1 MSYQYVKGLFIIG
14 TSLGSFYNL
23 YISNLRRIL
32 TNKIKKNGAPGGSRT
47 LTLLAQGF
55 EACVSTNSTT
65 RATCN
70 QYTNCREVATRP
82 IHIRL
87 WVPAGA
93 PYLTVGSPEDVRS
106 QVLTGASC
114 GLYRYPE
121 GSRTPVTRSK
131 FLRIT
136 VMLRGN

>member
-1 MSYQYVKGLFIIG
+1 MIYK
-14 TSLGSFYNL
+14 
-23 YISNLRRIL
+23 
-32 TNKIKKNGAPGGSRT
+32 KIFKKNRAPGGLRT

-55 EACVSTNSTT
+55 EACVSTSSTT

-82 IHIRL
+82 IRIRL

-93 PYLTVGSPEDVRS
+93 PYLTIGSPEDVRS

-114 GLYRYPE
+114 GLYCCPE

-136 VMLRGN
+136 VMLRGNKIGGLPIHHPLATRPKLHDMFR